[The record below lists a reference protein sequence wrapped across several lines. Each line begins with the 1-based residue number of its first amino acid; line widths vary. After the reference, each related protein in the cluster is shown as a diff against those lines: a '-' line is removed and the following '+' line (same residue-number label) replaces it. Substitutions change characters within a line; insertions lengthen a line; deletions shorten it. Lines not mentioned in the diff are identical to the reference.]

1 MLRYF
6 DKIWWKVCFGMAGQG
21 GVVGFVIIHQGAE
34 LLGVKGEKID
44 ILAIYEHFDANEG
57 YICGKKVLIDCK
69 RPSRQCICW
78 PPLLPTQ
85 KNRSLV
91 CLRDLEKLA
100 QNKA

>member
-1 MLRYF
+1 MLGNF
-6 DKIWWKVCFGMAGQG
+6 DETWLEVCFGIAGHD

-78 PPLLPTQ
+78 PPFLPTQ